1 MEVRKRENSGWFGM
15 VQLRFWAVFE
25 VEGGGGYAK
34 NENGQNILHKKFI
47 IDQV

>member
-15 VQLRFWAVFE
+15 VQLRFWAVFG
-25 VEGGGGYAK
+25 VEGGGYAK